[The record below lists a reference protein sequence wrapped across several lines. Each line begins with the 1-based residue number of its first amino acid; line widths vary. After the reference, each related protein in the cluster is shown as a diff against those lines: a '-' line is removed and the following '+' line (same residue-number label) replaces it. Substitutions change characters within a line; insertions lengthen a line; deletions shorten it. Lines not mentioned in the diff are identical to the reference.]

1 MTFSAKTILSLT
13 FPLVALSLSC
23 AGQALAGP
31 AEWDKH
37 TQTGADAFRENRFG
51 DAERAFQAS
60 ITEAKAFGENDL
72 RLATSLTNLGVL
84 YNSRGQFD
92 KAEPLFERAVN
103 IKQKALGPFN
113 VEVFDS
119 AARLCQFY
127 IKRKKYEKADPIC
140 QKITQFGEMQIREL
154 TNMDNSFKHLQNY
167 YSHHKEQEKA
177 RALVLQAEQITHSKA
192 IDSSLE
198 LAVLLDQVADSYM
211 TRRTGQD
218 KPESEKLYKQ
228 SLALR
233 ERSLSGNHLA
243 LAQSYGNLG
252 KLYAE
257 ENRHAIA
264 EPLLLK
270 AFTMCKET
278 VGMAKPQTY
287 QNLDAYAHSLV
298 ALGRPSKAEDLY
310 RQAREAFSSAYGKGS
325 SSLADVDLTLA
336 TVLEHR
342 GQYHEAATLVG
353 EALKI
358 KEKVNGPRHASLS
371 SVQEKYNYL
380 RNKSGKGSRS
390 KEAMKLDSEIK
401 G

>member
-1 MTFSAKTILSLT
+1 MTLIRKTFLTFS
-13 FPLVALSLSC
+13 LVALSLGF
-23 AGQALAGP
+23 AGKALAGA

-37 TQTGADAFRENRFG
+37 TQEGADAFRENRFG

-60 ITEAKAFGENDL
+60 IKEAKAFGEHDL
-72 RLATSLTNLGVL
+72 RMATSFTNLGVL

-113 VEVFDS
+113 TDVADS

-140 QKITQFGEMQIREL
+140 QKIKQFGEMQIRDL

-167 YSHHKEQEKA
+167 YSHHKEQDKA
-177 RALVLQAEQITHSKA
+177 RALVVQAQQLTHTKA
-192 IDSSLE
+192 IENSLE

-211 TRRTGQD
+211 IRRAGQD
-218 KPESEKLYKQ
+218 KPESEALYKQ

-233 ERSLSGNHLA
+233 ERSLTGNHLA
-243 LAQSYGNLG
+243 LAQSYANLG

-270 AFTMCKET
+270 AFSMCKET

-298 ALGRPSKAEDLY
+298 ALGRQSKAEELY
-310 RQAREAFSSAYGKGS
+310 RQAREAISAAYGKGS

-336 TVLEHR
+336 NVLENR
-342 GQYHEAATLVG
+342 GQYQEAATLVG

-358 KEKVNGPRHASLS
+358 REKVNGPNHASLS
-371 SVQEKYNYL
+371 SVQQKYAYL
-380 RNKSGKGSRS
+380 KSKTGRQKQAHKPVST
-390 KEAMKLDSEIK
+390 ETQI
-401 G
+401 

>member
-1 MTFSAKTILSLT
+1 MTFSPKTILSLT
-13 FPLVALSLSC
+13 FSLVAWSLSC
-23 AGQALAGP
+23 AGQAIAGP

-37 TQTGADAFRENRFG
+37 TQAGADAFRENRFG

-60 ITEAKAFGENDL
+60 ITEAKAFGEHDM

-177 RALVLQAEQITHSKA
+177 RALVLQAEQITHTKA

-298 ALGRPSKAEDLY
+298 ALGRQSKAEDLY

-336 TVLEHR
+336 NVLENR

-358 KEKVNGPRHASLS
+358 KEKVNGPHHASLT

-380 RNKSGKGSRS
+380 RNKSGKSSRS
-390 KEAMKLDSEIK
+390 KEAMKLDSDIK